1 MRSRK
6 GKRMELLEY
15 FATKLGCMYL
25 SDLHQRCYLKEIPH
39 LLSGI
44 NPEQYPMDEW
54 KDAVFY
60 LTSQQR
66 AFETQAEAKAFLA
79 SYILSEEIL

>member
-6 GKRMELLEY
+6 EKRMELLEY
-15 FATKLGCMYL
+15 FAVKLGCMYL
-25 SDLHQRCYLKEIPH
+25 SDLHQRCYLKEISH
-39 LLSGI
+39 LLPGI
-44 NPEQYPMDEW
+44 NPEQYSMAEW

-60 LTSQQR
+60 LTSQQQ

-79 SYILSEEIL
+79 SYILSAETL